1 MILCDKDIKKILG
14 KELLIEPFNNEQVS
28 SSSLDLRL
36 GHEFRIFKHTGRTHI
51 DPRDKTPSDEYTE
64 LHHIEEDKPFTI
76 HPGEFV
82 LATTHEKVNMP
93 SNIVG
98 SIDGRSSLGRLGII
112 IQTAAM
118 VDAGF
123 KGHITLELAN
133 IGKMPVNI
141 YPQMRICRMTL
152 HTLSDTCEKPYNGK
166 YYNQGAA
173 DGSKIEKD
181 SEFTSL
187 T

>member
-1 MILCDKDIKKILG
+1 MILCDQDIKNRLKRKNLV
-14 KELLIEPFNNEQVS
+14 LEPFENEQVS
-28 SSSLDLRL
+28 SSSVDLRL
-36 GHEFRIFKHTGRTHI
+36 GHKFRIFKHVAKTHI
-51 DPRDKTPSDEYTE
+51 DPYDKNASNDYTE
-64 LHHIEEDKPFTI
+64 VHEVAEGKSFTI

-82 LATTHEKVNMP
+82 LASTLERVEIP
-93 SNIVG
+93 SDLVG

-141 YPQMRICRMTL
+141 YPKMRVCRMTL
-152 HTLSDTCEKPYNGK
+152 HKLTRECQQPYQGK
-166 YYNQGAA
+166 YLNQKAA
-173 DGSKIEKD
+173 EGSKLEEDK
-181 SEFTSL
+181 EFK
-187 T
+187 

>member
-1 MILCDKDIKKILG
+1 
-14 KELLIEPFNNEQVS
+14 VS
-28 SSSLDLRL
+28 SSSIDLRL
-36 GHEFRIFKHTGRTHI
+36 SNQFRVFKHTGRTHI
-51 DPRDKTPSDEYTE
+51 DPYDKQGADDYTE
-64 LHHIEEDKPFTI
+64 VHTVIDGKPFTI

-82 LATTHEKVNMP
+82 LASTHERIGMP
-93 SNIVG
+93 HDLVG

-141 YPQMRICRMTL
+141 YPGMRICRMTF
-152 HTLSDTCEKPYNGK
+152 HHLSSECEHPYNGK
-166 YYNQGAA
+166 YLNQKPAA
-173 DGSKIEKD
+173 GSRIEKD
-181 SEFTSL
+181 DEFTK
-187 T
+187 

>member
-98 SIDGRSSLGRLGII
+98 SIDGRSSLGRLG
-112 IQTAAM
+112 
-118 VDAGF
+118 
-123 KGHITLELAN
+123 
-133 IGKMPVNI
+133 
-141 YPQMRICRMTL
+141 
-152 HTLSDTCEKPYNGK
+152 
-166 YYNQGAA
+166 
-173 DGSKIEKD
+173 
-181 SEFTSL
+181 
-187 T
+187 

>member
-1 MILCDKDIKKILG
+1 MILCDKDIKARLKDGNIL
-14 KELLIEPFNNEQVS
+14 LEPFNDEQVS
-28 SSSLDLRL
+28 SSSIDLRL
-36 GHEFRIFKHTGRTHI
+36 GDQFRVFKHTGRTHI
-51 DPRDKTPSDEYTE
+51 DPYDRECSDDYTE
-64 LHHIEEDKPFTI
+64 LHKITDKKPFTI

-82 LATTHEKVNMP
+82 LASTHERIEMP
-93 SNIVG
+93 SDLVG

-141 YPQMRICRMTL
+141 YPGMRICRMTFQQL
-152 HTLSDTCEKPYNGK
+152 TNECEMPYNGK
-166 YYNQGAA
+166 YLDQQPAE
-173 DGSKIEKD
+173 GSKIEQD
-181 SEFTSL
+181 SEFK
-187 T
+187 

>member
-14 KELLIEPFNNEQVS
+14 SELIIEPFNEEQVS
-28 SSSLDLRL
+28 SSSVDLRL

-51 DPRDKTPSDEYTE
+51 DPTDKTSSEEYTE
-64 LHHIEEDKPFTI
+64 LHKINDSKPFTI

-82 LATTHEKVNMP
+82 LATTYERVSMP
-93 SNIVG
+93 NNIVG

-123 KGHITLELAN
+123 KGHVTLELAN

-152 HTLSDTCEKPYNGK
+152 HKLSNECENPYNGT
-166 YYNQGAA
+166 YLNQGAA
-173 DGSKIEKD
+173 DGSKIEEDK
-181 SEFTSL
+181 EFK
-187 T
+187 